1 MTFLMLKLK
10 STKRNCSGY
19 RCVEPETI

>member
-1 MTFLMLKLK
+1 MLKLK